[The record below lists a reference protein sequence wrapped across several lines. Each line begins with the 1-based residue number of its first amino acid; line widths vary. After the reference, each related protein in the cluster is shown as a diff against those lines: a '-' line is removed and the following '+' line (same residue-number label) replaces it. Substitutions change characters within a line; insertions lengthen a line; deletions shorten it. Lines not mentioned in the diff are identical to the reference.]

1 MGDLWIELQLKQE
14 ELDKA
19 IKELRDA
26 GRNYAEADTAYRRTV
41 AKETLRLK
49 AKGMAVGLI
58 EKVVFDDEQ
67 VLNALFQRDYT
78 DTLVV
83 ASKEQINALKLKIKT
98 ISEQLAREYGR

>member
-1 MGDLWIELQLKQE
+1 MDLFLELQEKQD

-19 IKELRDA
+19 IKDLREA
-26 GRNYAEADTAYRRTV
+26 GRNYAEADTAYRRMV

-58 EKVVFDDEQ
+58 EKGIFDDEQ
-67 VLNALFQRDYT
+67 VLDALFQRDYT
-78 DTLVV
+78 DTLVT
-83 ASKEQINALKLKIKT
+83 ASKEVVNALKLRIKT

>member
-1 MGDLWIELQLKQE
+1 MDLFLELQQKQD

-19 IKELRDA
+19 IKDLREA
-26 GRNYAEADTAYRRTV
+26 GRSYAEADTVYRRMV

-58 EKVVFDDEQ
+58 EKVIFDDEQ
-67 VLNALFQRDYT
+67 VLDALFQRDYT
-78 DTLVV
+78 DTLVT
-83 ASKEQINALKLKIKT
+83 ASKEVVNALKLRIKT

>member
-1 MGDLWIELQLKQE
+1 MDLWTELQEKQE

-19 IKELRDA
+19 IKDLREA
-26 GRNYAEADTAYRRTV
+26 GRNYAEADTAYRRMV

-67 VLNALFQRDYT
+67 VLDALFQRDYT
-78 DTLVV
+78 DTLVT
-83 ASKEQINALKLKIKT
+83 ASKEQINSLKLKIKT

>member
-1 MGDLWIELQLKQE
+1 MDLWSELLEKQE

-19 IKELRDA
+19 IKDLREA
-26 GRNYAEADTAYRRTV
+26 GRNYAEADTAYRRMV

-58 EKVVFDDEQ
+58 EKVIFDDEQ
-67 VLNALFQRDYT
+67 VLDALFQRDYT
-78 DTLVV
+78 DTLVT
-83 ASKEQINALKLKIKT
+83 ASKEVVNALKLRIKT

>member
-1 MGDLWIELQLKQE
+1 MDLFLELQEKQD

-19 IKELRDA
+19 IKDLREA
-26 GRNYAEADTAYRRTV
+26 GRNYAEADTTYRRMV

-58 EKVVFDDEQ
+58 EKVIFDDEQ
-67 VLNALFQRDYT
+67 VLDALFQRDYT
-78 DTLVV
+78 DTLVT
-83 ASKEQINALKLKIKT
+83 ASKEVVNALKLRIKT

>member
-1 MGDLWIELQLKQE
+1 MDLFLELQEKQD

-19 IKELRDA
+19 IKDLREA
-26 GRNYAEADTAYRRTV
+26 GRNYAEADTAYRRMV

-58 EKVVFDDEQ
+58 EKVIFDDEQ
-67 VLNALFQRDYT
+67 VLDALFQRDYT
-78 DTLVV
+78 DTLVT
-83 ASKEQINALKLKIKT
+83 ASKEVVNALKLRIKT

>member
-1 MGDLWIELQLKQE
+1 MDLWCELLEKQE

-19 IKELRDA
+19 IKDLREA
-26 GRNYAEADTAYRRTV
+26 GRNYAEADTAYRRMV

-67 VLNALFQRDYT
+67 VLDALFQRDYT
-78 DTLVV
+78 DTLVT
-83 ASKEQINALKLKIKT
+83 ASKEQINSLKLKIKT

>member
-1 MGDLWIELQLKQE
+1 MDLWSELLEKQE

-19 IKELRDA
+19 IKDLREA
-26 GRNYAEADTAYRRTV
+26 GRNYAEADTAYRRMV

-67 VLNALFQRDYT
+67 VLDALFQRDYT
-78 DTLVV
+78 DTLVT
-83 ASKEQINALKLKIKT
+83 ASKEQINSLKLKIKT